1 MKKEILLSIAGL
13 HMIEEEDGNVEVV
26 KAGDYYNR
34 NGKHYVVY
42 DEVVEGLSG
51 HISNTIKIGDNSLE
65 VMKRGLTNTR
75 MIFEKGKKTL
85 TRYQTPYGILD
96 LSILARDVKVE
107 ETEDA
112 IDVAVDY
119 VLEVNEEHLA
129 ECNIKMNIRPR
140 EAGNLSLQT
149 PEA

>member
-26 KAGDYYNR
+26 TAGDYYNR

-51 HISNTIKIGDNSLE
+51 HISNIIKIGDNSLE

-96 LSILARDVKVE
+96 LSILRS
-107 ETEDA
+107 
-112 IDVAVDY
+112 
-119 VLEVNEEHLA
+119 EEHTSELQ
-129 ECNIKMNIRPR
+129 
-140 EAGNLSLQT
+140 SLV
-149 PEA
+149 

>member
-26 KAGDYYNR
+26 TAGDYYNR

-96 LSILARDVKVE
+96 LSILARWKRRRMPL
-107 ETEDA
+107 TWRWIMCWRSMRSIWLNA
-112 IDVAVDY
+112 I
-119 VLEVNEEHLA
+119 L
-129 ECNIKMNIRPR
+129 K
-140 EAGNLSLQT
+140 
-149 PEA
+149 